1 MAVRIDAA
9 LCPQTH
15 RCPMIEVCPVGA
27 IEQEGFSLPTVDPG
41 VCISCGSCVE
51 GCGKGAM
58 QLDD

>member
-1 MAVRIDAA
+1 
-9 LCPQTH
+9 
-15 RCPMIEVCPVGA
+15 MIEVCPVGA
-27 IEQEGFSLPTVDPG
+27 IEQEGFSLPTVDPE